1 MKTKIFN
8 NILIYYPEG
17 RIRNDSA
24 EEFEHRLERLID
36 HHGSCDLILN
46 MEGVPSIS
54 SNGIAVLISI
64 AQKMKAEDRI
74 FSICSAKDLAMKI
87 ISILNIG
94 SFIAVYNTE
103 EEAVTDLLKEIAQV

>member
-74 FSICSAKDLAMKI
+74 FSICSPKDLAMKI
-87 ISILNIG
+87 ISILNIRG
-94 SFIAVYNTE
+94 FIAVYESE
-103 EEAVTDLLKEIAQV
+103 EEAIDERLREAAAV